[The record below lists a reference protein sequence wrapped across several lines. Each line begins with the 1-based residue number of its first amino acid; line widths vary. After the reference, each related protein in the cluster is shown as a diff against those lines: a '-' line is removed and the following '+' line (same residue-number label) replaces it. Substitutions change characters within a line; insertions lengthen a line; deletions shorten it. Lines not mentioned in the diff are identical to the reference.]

1 MSASWDSTVKL
12 SELQGQVTSH
22 RGGECEIYLMEV
34 SKWEILCLTRTL
46 RFCRIDDLGGATGW
60 CALGGDSLMFAPST
74 SAWLGRLLLSL
85 PRTESLPVGNDRRS
99 VLC

>member
-1 MSASWDSTVKL
+1 M
-12 SELQGQVTSH
+12 TSH

-60 CALGGDSLMFAPST
+60 YT
-74 SAWLGRLLLSL
+74 WR
-85 PRTESLPVGNDRRS
+85 
-99 VLC
+99 